1 MQHEEKSNKAG
12 NRLPIRTSGSTGTER
27 KPYYCPYGYI
37 EEDYGSSVK
46 IVNARLAESAPQTHS
61 DGSSVPEQSSG
72 EIVNDFSLIEGSY
85 HMADNYSTQ
94 MDLWFDYDVSGLNA
108 DNWQSASSEPLE
120 VKFMFLDDS
129 GILGD
134 GAADW
139 WPTNDEYP
147 RFEGELYSS
156 FDPITIEYDGYNFIV
171 TCLALG
177 LTDAS
182 FFAD

>member
-1 MQHEEKSNKAG
+1 
-12 NRLPIRTSGSTGTER
+12 
-27 KPYYCPYGYI
+27 
-37 EEDYGSSVK
+37 
-46 IVNARLAESAPQTHS
+46 
-61 DGSSVPEQSSG
+61 
-72 EIVNDFSLIEGSY
+72 
-85 HMADNYSTQ
+85 MADNYSTQ

-171 TCLALG
+171 TCPALG